1 MKTFHPKTLH
11 GAAQA
16 LAVADLE
23 RRQAAAD
30 KILTPE
36 MVAAR
41 GKKHTSAAAQLMTTL
56 GGKPRAI
63 TTEDLKTFKRAVEKL
78 QAERKHIGGIL
89 AREVIAQSTPDD
101 LARSKGEIA
110 HAVPFRFANGAVS
123 FQTSAS
129 GKYDATRH
137 IVQVELTGWAQAVG
151 SPSTPIAAAKVAADQ
166 PLRFQCDCG
175 RHTFFYRYIATI
187 GGWNHGR
194 VENGFPK
201 IRNPTLTGV
210 ACKHTLRVMVELAG
224 AGVRGQIARAIQQER
239 QRLAGKTRKTVLN
252 VQAAHSKAITAKQAA
267 KPRDVE
273 KVALKLQKLLAG
285 KAPAKAIKTVT
296 KQDREREAAITH
308 ARLMG
313 LGWSKAEADKVTA
326 AILAPGGAK

>member
-1 MKTFHPKTLH
+1 MKAAAPKTLH
-11 GAAQA
+11 RAAQA
-16 LAVADLE
+16 LATADLE
-23 RRQAAAD
+23 RRQAAAER
-30 KILTPE
+30 ILTPE
-36 MVAAR
+36 MVGAR

-63 TTEDLKTFKRAVEKL
+63 TTEDLKTFKRAVQKL

-89 AREVIAQSTPDD
+89 AHEVIAQSTPDD
-101 LARSKGEIA
+101 LARSRAEIA

-151 SPSTPIAAAKVAADQ
+151 SPSTPIAAAKAAADQ

-252 VQAAHSKAITAKQAA
+252 VQTAHAKTITAKQAA

-285 KAPAKAIKTVT
+285 KAPAKASKTLT
-296 KQDREREAAITH
+296 TQALEREATTTH
-308 ARLMG
+308 TRLMG
-313 LGWSKAEADKVTA
+313 LGMSKAQADQVAA
-326 AILAPGGAK
+326 AILSGGAQ